1 MSEDAG
7 LSGLP
12 AEAQN
17 RGSPSLPAGNPG
29 PARAAAA
36 ASGVAPVETCANC
49 GQPFATPSGRSPG
62 ASSPAGGWSG
72 PVFGV
77 GKIVP
82 QIPSLGVEKHIV
94 QLAGGL
100 SHGFVETTVL
110 RDVLSVPENRYL
122 GRHVC
127 WVLTSQQV
135 DAFAVVPRDE
145 ADIVRLVELLP
156 SDETDDVIHVVI
168 GRAGLPAVA
177 GSPCAQAGL
186 PLVVADQPLLG
197 FTLDEFASAMPDAEP
212 GRNGEQAD
220 QGTSGVPA
228 PGDGGLSRDQFNVIV
243 RDVFRRITQRAGN
256 LGRSDEHRALNHLA
270 VQYPKLYH
278 AVAQAHRERKTLV
291 DITARHAHSS
301 TRRLVS
307 VELVFLQ
314 RQTDISERYQCL
326 VDVTPD
332 SPFPFLA
339 TRLQQTFG

>member
-1 MSEDAG
+1 
-7 LSGLP
+7 
-12 AEAQN
+12 
-17 RGSPSLPAGNPG
+17 
-29 PARAAAA
+29 
-36 ASGVAPVETCANC
+36 
-49 GQPFATPSGRSPG
+49 
-62 ASSPAGGWSG
+62 
-72 PVFGV
+72 
-77 GKIVP
+77 
-82 QIPSLGVEKHIV
+82 VEKQIA

-122 GRHVC
+122 GRYVC

-135 DAFAVVPRDE
+135 DAFTVVPCDE

-177 GSPCAQAGL
+177 GSPCAPAGH
-186 PLVVADQPLLG
+186 PLVVADQMLG
-197 FTLDEFASAMPDAEP
+197 FTLNELASAMPDADS
-212 GRNGEQAD
+212 GGNGEQAG
-220 QGTSGVPA
+220 QATSSVPA
-228 PGDGGLSRDQFNVIV
+228 SGAGLSRDQFNVIV

-278 AVAQAHRERKTLV
+278 AVAQAHREGKTLV

-307 VELVFLQ
+307 VELAFLQ

>member
-7 LSGLP
+7 LSGP
-12 AEAQN
+12 PTEAQDP
-17 RGSPSLPAGNPG
+17 GSSGLPGRNPV
-29 PARAAAA
+29 PARAAAPATRVA
-36 ASGVAPVETCANC
+36 AVETCANC
-49 GQPFATPSGRSPG
+49 GQPFASQSGLSPG
-62 ASSPAGGWSG
+62 ASTPPGGWSG
-72 PVFGV
+72 PVYGV
-77 GKIVP
+77 GQIVP
-82 QIPSLGVEKHIV
+82 QIPSLGVEKQIA

-122 GRHVC
+122 GLHVC
-127 WVLTSQQV
+127 WILISQQV

-168 GRAGLPAVA
+168 GRAGLPDVI

-186 PLVVADQPLLG
+186 PLAVADQLLG
-197 FTLDEFASAMPDAEP
+197 FTPDEFAAALPDAES
-212 GRNGEQAD
+212 GRDGQQAD
-220 QGTSGVPA
+220 QGTSSVPSA
-228 PGDGGLSRDQFNVIV
+228 GEGLSRDQFNVIV
-243 RDVFRRITQRAGN
+243 RDVFRRITRRAGN
-256 LGRSDEHRALNHLA
+256 LGLSDNHRALNYMA
-270 VQYPKLYH
+270 VQNPKLYH
-278 AVAQAHRERKTLV
+278 AIAQAHREGKALV
-291 DITARHAHSS
+291 DITAVHSHSS

-307 VELVFLQ
+307 VELMFLD
-314 RQTDISERYQCL
+314 RQTDISERYRCL